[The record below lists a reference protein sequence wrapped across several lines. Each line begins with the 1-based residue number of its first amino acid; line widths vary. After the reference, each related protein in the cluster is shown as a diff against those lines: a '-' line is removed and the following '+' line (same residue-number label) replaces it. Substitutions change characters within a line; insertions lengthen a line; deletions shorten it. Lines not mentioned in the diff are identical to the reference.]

1 MLVRVGVSSYSECI
15 ILSRYNGESGR
26 VCSMY
31 DVIGGISQD
40 EEGCVVLPG
49 TSGRRLMCH
58 VHHWLGNLT

>member
-1 MLVRVGVSSYSECI
+1 MYDVIG
-15 ILSRYNGESGR
+15 GMR